1 VTRTVTTPTLI
12 GICGRV
18 LSFSDEGRRDA
29 FSSSQPYSRAIAKAG
44 GLPVLLPPLATA
56 PQMVHAFLDP
66 PRRAAPA
73 GRRRRR
79 TGSIRAVP
87 TTDSLYGMVGVHD
100 EFDLALTHAAIER
113 DVPILA
119 VCRGMQILN
128 VARGGT
134 LIQDL
139 DGGDHW
145 MCHHT
150 VKIVESSRLS
160 AALGTSYLE
169 HCYSVHHQGLD
180 VLGDGVEPV
189 AVRSVGP
196 HRGGRAGGGVVDR
209 RRAVAPGGHDERRTC
224 TAADLRRARAA
235 RGRGDARLKTGGS
248 LPARYGPRR

>member
-1 VTRTVTTPTLI
+1 VTRTVTTQPLI

-56 PQMVHAFLDP
+56 PQMVHAFLDRLDGLLLP
-66 PRRAAPA
+66 GGGDVEPA
-73 GRRRRR
+73 RYGQ
-79 TGSIRAVP
+79 SP

-189 AVRSVGP
+189 AYDPSGLIEAVELEGASWIVGVQWHPEDTTSVEP
-196 HRGGRAGGGVVDR
+196 AQQRIFDELV
-209 RRAVAPGGHDERRTC
+209 RRAAAATHD
-224 TAADLRRARAA
+224 
-235 RGRGDARLKTGGS
+235 
-248 LPARYGPRR
+248 